1 MKQKSGGEPPFL
13 TTSLWVLRGFF
24 LSGLID
30 WMNHTSTPVSRVGK
44 GGLPPLCRKDANSIV
59 NKRMNGRDSVALL
72 LTSCL
77 LACCPT
83 LAFAQTQT
91 TGRIAGSVKDQ
102 NRALIVG
109 AEVITTSKATGEAR
123 KVTSDDAGSYSVAF
137 LPPGE
142 YRLSISAN
150 GFEPRVFPAIRVSIT
165 ETTTRDAT
173 LIVTGVTT
181 ETVLITA
188 APLLQTGGPQLGRVV
203 DARTVSEL
211 PLATRNF
218 TQILG
223 LSPGT
228 SVYLPDNT
236 VVGRNSQNVSV
247 NGSRVTQNN
256 FQINGIDANAGVIRG
271 IGFANPAPETIQEFK
286 VQTSL
291 YDATFGRAGGGN
303 IQIVTRSGTN
313 DFHGV
318 AYEYFGNDAL
328 NANNPFLKAAGARR
342 PVLQRNIFGLTT
354 GGPIQ
359 KDKTF
364 FFVSYQGTRERN
376 GASRLNSISSSVLVA
391 AGLTDDRS
399 EQTLRATFNL
409 PSINSTSLALLNAR
423 SATGAFLIPT
433 PQANGRYSGSSIS
446 LFREDQFNANLDY
459 KVTERNWLAIKF
471 FFSNAPQTVALPG
484 AANVPGLPV
493 DQVNNNR
500 LLSIQDIHTFNGN
513 VTNEARLGYNFI
525 RADAATQQ
533 PLKDSDVGITRST
546 ASAFPGLPLIQIN
559 LNAGGVVFG
568 TSALQDVQGTLPS
581 TTFADTLSITR
592 GRHSIRTG
600 MELRYY
606 EDNFNARVLTRG
618 TMAFNDFNA
627 FLAGTV
633 STSLIANGITNRSL
647 RANDYDFF
655 VQDDWKFSGKLTLNL
670 GLRYEL
676 DLPPYDT
683 RGRMATFDP
692 SLYKP
697 RPLSDTAV
705 TGLTVPLGG
714 FVQAGNAIPQYDLAA
729 VRNVSKRV
737 LRSID
742 PNNFA
747 PRVGFA
753 YSLLASGR
761 LVLRGGYGIFY
772 SRTSFTSS
780 SNSLFSPPFYLLGV
794 RIAPL
799 IGNPF
804 FLVPSQNQ
812 FPTLVPGVSLFGLTF
827 DRNMRTPYVQQFNL
841 SAQTEISKDMVLEV
855 AYVGT
860 RGLNLLRQVA
870 INQARLAS
878 PQRPI
883 VNEVTGAIITTNTP
897 GNAQAR
903 APFQGVAT
911 NNGPTGFIQDQTT
924 AQSSYNSFQLSLTRR
939 LARGLQVQ
947 ASYTFSKSIDNASGQ
962 GGGSGTNGLINSGA
976 TSETSAIVGDQ
987 LNNRANRGVS
997 DFDRTHRLVVS
1008 YVWGLPKPAFAGR
1021 ATAGRWLFSDWQVA
1035 GIVTTMSG
1043 LPIDIVDSNVGT
1055 FYFGAV
1061 GGSARPIWAAGQTAT
1076 SNIPPGYFFN
1086 PFAFARAVVLA
1097 GQLIPSSNGTA
1108 TASATGTDFGN
1119 VGRDVLRGPR
1129 QTNVDFSVIKRF
1141 PINESK
1147 NIEFRAEF
1155 FNLFNH
1161 VNFANPIS
1169 NFNAVPSSGINQ
1181 NTGQIIPG
1189 NAGDFGRIIS
1199 TSNNP
1204 RIIQFAVKL
1213 NF

>member
-1 MKQKSGGEPPFL
+1 MNVRRIATL
-13 TTSLWVLRGFF
+13 VAVLF
-24 LSGLID
+24 LS
-30 WMNHTSTPVSRVGK
+30 SS
-44 GGLPPLCRKDANSIV
+44 
-59 NKRMNGRDSVALL
+59 AL
-72 LTSCL
+72 
-77 LACCPT
+77 
-83 LAFAQTQT
+83 AQTQT
-91 TGRIAGSVKDQ
+91 NGRIAGTVKDQ
-102 NRALIVG
+102 NGALIVG
-109 AEVITTSKATGEAR
+109 AEVITTGKATGEAR
-123 KVTSDDAGSYSVAF
+123 KVTSDDKASYSVSF

-150 GFEPRVFPAIRVSIT
+150 GFEPKVFPDIRVSIT
-165 ETTTRDAT
+165 ETTTLNAT
-173 LIVTGVTT
+173 LAVTGVTT
-181 ETVLITA
+181 DPVLIA
-188 APLLQTGGPQLGRVV
+188 AVPLLQTGGPQLGRSV

-228 SVYLPDNT
+228 SVYLADNT

-247 NGSRVTQNN
+247 NGARVTQNN
-256 FQINGIDANAGVIRG
+256 FQINGIDANAGIGRV

-328 NANNPFLKAAGARR
+328 NANNPFLKAAGAQR
-342 PVLQRNIFGLTT
+342 PVLQRNIFGVTT
-354 GGPIQ
+354 GGPIR
-359 KDKTF
+359 KNKSV

-376 GASRLNSISSSVLVA
+376 GASRLNSISSNVLVA
-391 AGLTDDRS
+391 PGLTDDRS
-399 EQTLRATFNL
+399 EQTLRATFGV
-409 PSINSTSLALLNAR
+409 PSINSTSLFLLNAR
-423 SATGAFLIPT
+423 SAAGEFLIPT

-446 LFREDQFNANLDY
+446 RFREEQFNANLDY
-459 KVTERNWLAIKF
+459 KVTEKNWLAIKF
-471 FFSNAPQTVALPG
+471 FFSNAPQRLALSG
-484 AANVPGLPV
+484 GANVPGLPV

-500 LLSIQDIHTFNGN
+500 LLSIQDTHTFNAN
-513 VTNEARLGYNFI
+513 VTNEARLGYNYI
-525 RADAATQQ
+525 RADTFTQQ
-533 PLKDSDVGITRST
+533 PLKDSAVGITRST
-546 ASAFPGLPLIQIN
+546 ADAFPGLPLIRIN
-559 LNAGGVVFG
+559 SNAGGIVFG
-568 TSALQDVQGTLPS
+568 TSALQDVQSTLPAA
-581 TTFADTLSITR
+581 TFADTLSITR
-592 GRHSIRTG
+592 GHHSIRTG
-600 MELRYY
+600 TELRYF
-606 EDNFNARVLTRG
+606 EVNVNAAVLTRG
-618 TMAFNDFNA
+618 SIDFSSFNA
-627 FLAGTV
+627 FLAGNG
-633 STSLIANGITNRSL
+633 SNSLIANGITERSL

-655 VQDDWKFSGKLTLNL
+655 VHDDWKFSPKLTLTL

-683 RGRMATFDP
+683 RGRLSTFDP

-705 TGLTVPLGG
+705 TGLIVPVGG
-714 FVQAGNAIPQYDLAA
+714 FVQAGNAIPQYDLPGIP
-729 VRNVSKRV
+729 NVGKRV
-737 LRSID
+737 LRSVD

-747 PRVGFA
+747 PRIGFA
-753 YSLLASGR
+753 YSPLASGR
-761 LVLRGGYGIFY
+761 MVVRGGYGVFY
-772 SRTSFTSS
+772 SHTSFTSVTNS
-780 SNSLFSPPFYLLGV
+780 SFSPPFYLLGV
-794 RIAPL
+794 RLAPPL
-799 IGNPF
+799 GNPF
-804 FLVPSQNQ
+804 FVVPSQNQ
-812 FPTLVPGVSLFGLTF
+812 FPTLVPGVALFGSTF
-827 DRNMRTPYVQQFNL
+827 DRNMRTPYVQQYNL
-841 SAQTEISKDMVLEV
+841 SAQTEIAKDLVLEV

-870 INQARLAS
+870 INQSRLAS
-878 PQRPI
+878 IQHPI

-911 NNGPTGFIQDQTT
+911 NNGPTGFSQDQTT
-924 AQSSYNSFQLSLTRR
+924 AQSSYNSFQLSLIRR
-939 LARGLQVQ
+939 LSRSLQVQ
-947 ASYTFSKSIDNASGQ
+947 AAYTFSKSIDNASGQ

-976 TSETSAIVGDQ
+976 TSETSAIVGEQ

-997 DFDRTHRLVVS
+997 DFDRSHRLVVS
-1008 YVWGLPKPAFAGR
+1008 YLWELPKPAFVGR
-1021 ATAGRWLFSDWQVA
+1021 STAGRWLFSDWQIA
-1035 GIVTTMSG
+1035 GIVTAMSG

-1055 FYFGAV
+1055 LYFGPG
-1061 GGSARPIWAAGQTAT
+1061 GGSARPNWASGASRQTAT

-1086 PFAFARAVVLA
+1086 PLAFARAVVLA

-1108 TASATGTDFGN
+1108 TAGATGTDFGN
-1119 VGRDVLRGPR
+1119 VGRNVLRGPR
-1129 QTNVDFSVIKRF
+1129 QTNVDFSIIKRF
-1141 PINESK
+1141 PINEAK

-1169 NFNAVPSSGINQ
+1169 NFNAVPATAIDP
-1181 NTGQIIPG
+1181 NTGQILNNNP
-1189 NAGDFGRIIS
+1189 GDFGRIIS